1 MKPASQQRPQPTDWH
16 QAALALR
23 WQQFGPWCL
32 AVIMAGA
39 GSWGALPAQA
49 LSASQRSGDAGPSVV
64 RLQRQLQRLGTYSG
78 PLDGQFG
85 SATAAALT
93 AFQRSRGLYN
103 KPAVDIVTR
112 QSLLEATNRDG
123 TLEANL
129 QPGDR
134 GPSTTELQQIL
145 QRLGFL
151 AAEPNGQ
158 FDSGT
163 RRALEAF
170 QRSAGLSATGNVDIV
185 TMQALR
191 DRGGT
196 ASGQLPNR
204 PGSNSQVGFG
214 PIRGGLRPG
223 QRSTAVRTLQAKLR
237 QLNYFRTTPTG
248 YYGPITTAAVRSF
261 QRAVGLSGTG
271 QADAATLRAIDTRLV
286 AATPNRT
293 PIAQPRAVSANAP
306 SRFAMRYLGRDYQ
319 QLRPGDSGDRVKL
332 LQDRLRELGFF
343 SARSTSYYGDI
354 TRAAVQNFQQSRR
367 LPATGIATTA
377 TQRALFGT
385 PMSTAN
391 RTATRALAQ
400 RSVPLQRS
408 DDRWIMPGDRGDR
421 VTMLQ
426 KRLADFGL
434 LGFDRVTGRYDN
446 TTAQAVMAFQ
456 RSRRLSPTG
465 IADLSTQRAMGL
477 LE

>member
-1 MKPASQQRPQPTDWH
+1 MEPASQQRPQSTAWH

-32 AVIMAGA
+32 AAIVAGA
-39 GSWGALPAQA
+39 GSLGAMPAQA

-64 RLQRQLQRLGTYSG
+64 RLQRQLQRLGTYTG
-78 PLDGQFG
+78 PLDGRFG
-85 SATAAALT
+85 SATAVALT

-103 KPAVDIVTR
+103 KPAVDIATR
-112 QSLLEATNRDG
+112 QALLEATERDG
-123 TLEANL
+123 TLAANL

-151 AAEPNGQ
+151 ATEPDGQ
-158 FDSGT
+158 FDNRT
-163 RRALEAF
+163 RRALEGF
-170 QRSAGLSATGNVDIV
+170 QRSVRLSATGNVDLV

-191 DRGGT
+191 ERGGV
-196 ASGQLPNR
+196 ASGQLSPR
-204 PGSNSQVGFG
+204 PIAIGQG
-214 PIRGGLRPG
+214 PIGTRGLRAG
-223 QRSTAVRTLQAKLR
+223 QRSSAVRQLQTRLR
-237 QLNYFRTTPTG
+237 QLNHFRANPTG
-248 YYGPITTAAVRSF
+248 YYGSITTAAVRSF
-261 QRAVGLSGTG
+261 QRSVGLPGTG
-271 QADAATLRAIDTRLV
+271 QADAVTLRALNGRS
-286 AATPNRT
+286 AAMVPTSTAR
-293 PIAQPRAVSANAP
+293 RATVVRANAP
-306 SRFAMRYLGRDYQ
+306 NRFDLRYVGRDYQ
-319 QLRPGDSGDRVKL
+319 QLRPGDSGDRVTL
-332 LQDRLRELGFF
+332 LQDRLRALGFF
-343 SARSTSYYGDI
+343 GARSTGYYGNV
-354 TRAAVQNFQQSRR
+354 TTAAVQNFQQSRR

-385 PMSTAN
+385 PISAAS
-391 RTATRALAQ
+391 RQ
-400 RSVPLQRS
+400 RVLVQPAGSLQRS
-408 DDRWIMPGDRGDR
+408 DNRWLMPGDRGER
-421 VTMLQ
+421 VTVLQ

-465 IADLSTQRAMGL
+465 VADLSTQRAMGL